1 MLDRRAFLLSMAAPR
16 LGGGGEPACS
26 FETDND
32 VLRQKYEAALSGLR
46 SNIKT
51 IHQFAAPVL
60 IEGATYDGVWLE
72 CAPLE
77 GLAYAPFDPA
87 VAVANHR
94 AFFHFQ
100 REDGYLPCSIR
111 QNRIGTGQIQ
121 MVVPIAATALETY
134 QLTGDR
140 AFLEEAYGAC
150 SRWEQWLRKY
160 RNTRG
165 AGLCEAF
172 CEYDTG
178 HDNSPRFQGI
188 PKKCPDDDARKM
200 PDVRGLPYLAPDLS
214 ATCFG
219 ARTALARMAAALGR
233 RKDAHSWNVAAREI
247 RAAILDRLW
256 DPESAC
262 FYDLDANDRFV
273 RVRGDALTRVLG
285 EHVVN
290 QAMFE
295 EIWRR
300 QIHNP
305 RAFWPAYPLPS
316 IAVDDPSFVRPIP
329 RNSWGGASQAL
340 TALRAPRWMEY
351 YGKYSA
357 LTHLM
362 TRWVTALVRAPDFLQ
377 QMDPLSGEFTPD
389 KGRYSPAML
398 AMTDFVSRLYGVRIG
413 PAWVEWNC
421 RLPQGSAWAR
431 FRVQSAA
438 GSAEL
443 NQDRSGAQL
452 VWNGRTIRRVKGAAR
467 VITDLRGRAIRIIGT
482 DPAGVP
488 GGPEPDQIIEL

>member
-1 MLDRRAFLLSMAAPR
+1 
-16 LGGGGEPACS
+16 
-26 FETDND
+26 
-32 VLRQKYEAALSGLR
+32 
-46 SNIKT
+46 
-51 IHQFAAPVL
+51 
-60 IEGATYDGVWLE
+60 
-72 CAPLE
+72 
-77 GLAYAPFDPA
+77 
-87 VAVANHR
+87 
-94 AFFHFQ
+94 
-100 REDGYLPCSIR
+100 
-111 QNRIGTGQIQ
+111 
-121 MVVPIAATALETY
+121 
-134 QLTGDR
+134 
-140 AFLEEAYGAC
+140 
-150 SRWEQWLRKY
+150 
-160 RNTRG
+160 
-165 AGLCEAF
+165 
-172 CEYDTG
+172 
-178 HDNSPRFQGI
+178 
-188 PKKCPDDDARKM
+188 
-200 PDVRGLPYLAPDLS
+200 
-214 ATCFG
+214 
-219 ARTALARMAAALGR
+219 
-233 RKDAHSWNVAAREI
+233 VAAREI

-256 DPESAC
+256 DPETAC

-305 RAFWPAYPLPS
+305 GAFWPAYPLPS

>member
-1 MLDRRAFLLSMAAPR
+1 MLDRRAFLLSIAAPCFA
-16 LGGGGEPACS
+16 EADKPPCS
-26 FETDND
+26 FETDNEA
-32 VLRQKYEAALSGLR
+32 LQKKYDAALSGLR
-46 SNIKT
+46 ANIKAVN
-51 IHQFAAPVL
+51 QFASPVL

-87 VAVANHR
+87 IAVADHR
-94 AFFHFQ
+94 TFFHFQ
-100 REDGYLPCSIR
+100 RDDGYFPCSIR

-134 QLTGDR
+134 QITGDR
-140 AFLEEAYGAC
+140 AFLVEAYEAC
-150 SRWEQWLRKY
+150 SRWERWLMKY
-160 RNTRG
+160 RDTRG

-178 HDNSPRFQGI
+178 HDNSPRFKGI
-188 PKKCPDDDARKM
+188 PKKCPDDDARKT
-200 PDVRGLPYLAPDLS
+200 PDVPGLPYLAPDLS

-219 ARTALARMAAALGR
+219 ARVALARMAAILEKQREA
-233 RKDAHSWNVAAREI
+233 ASWGSAATKI
-247 RAAILDRLW
+247 RTAILDRLW
-256 DPESAC
+256 DPETAC
-262 FYDLDANDRFV
+262 FYDRDASNRFV

-285 EHVVN
+285 EHVVD
-290 QAMFE
+290 QGQFE

-316 IAVDDPSFVRPIP
+316 IALDDPAFVRPIP

-340 TALRAPRWMEY
+340 TALRAPRWMEH

-362 TRWVTALVRAPDFLQ
+362 TQWVSALVRAPDFLQ
-377 QMDPLSGEFTPD
+377 QMDPLTGEFTPD

-398 AMTDFVSRLYGVRIG
+398 VMTDFVSRLYGVRFG
-413 PAWVEWNC
+413 QETVEWNC
-421 RLPQGSAWAR
+421 RLPEGATRAR
-431 FRVQSAA
+431 FAVQNAA
-438 GSAEL
+438 GRAEL
-443 NQDRSGAQL
+443 MQDRSGAQL
-452 VWNGRTIRRVKGAAR
+452 VWNGRTIRRVRSAVR
-467 VITDLRGRAIRIIGT
+467 VVTDHRGRAIRMIGT
-482 DPAGVP
+482 DPLAGA
-488 GGPEPDQIIEL
+488 GGIQPDQTMVL